1 MNEEHPCQ
9 PGTQPTTNP
18 LSKEHELHAQ
28 VFMDSVWDCVAQAR
42 GLAAHEIIGIL
53 EVIKAKIS
61 FDHNVRQANEE
72 VMRMREANR
81 QADAPP
87 SGPCPII
94 DKNGFPIE

>member
-1 MNEEHPCQ
+1 MNE
-9 PGTQPTTNP
+9 QPTPNP

-28 VFMDSVWDCVAQAR
+28 TCMDTIWDVVAQYSR
-42 GLAAHEIIGIL
+42 FLSAHEIVGIL
-53 EVIKAKIS
+53 ETVKAKIS

-87 SGPCPII
+87 PGPSPII
-94 DKNGFPIE
+94 DKHGFPLE

>member
-1 MNEEHPCQ
+1 MNEK
-9 PGTQPTTNP
+9 NP

-53 EVIKAKIS
+53 EVIKGKIM
-61 FDHNVRQANEE
+61 FDHNVRAANEE

-81 QADAPP
+81 QSPP
-87 SGPCPII
+87 PQHGPSPII
-94 DKNGFPIE
+94 DKHGFPVE

>member
-9 PGTQPTTNP
+9 PGTQPTPNP

-53 EVIKAKIS
+53 EVVKAKIS
-61 FDHNVRQANEE
+61 FDHNVRAANEE

-81 QADAPP
+81 QAPQPQQGP
-87 SGPCPII
+87 SPII
-94 DKNGFPIE
+94 DKHGFPLE